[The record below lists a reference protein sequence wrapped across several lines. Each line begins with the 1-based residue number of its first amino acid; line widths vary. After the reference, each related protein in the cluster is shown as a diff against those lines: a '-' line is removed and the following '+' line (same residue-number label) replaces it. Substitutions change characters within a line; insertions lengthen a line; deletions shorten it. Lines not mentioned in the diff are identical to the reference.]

1 MQAFVIIKNGQP
13 EKICWTQ
20 RAAKT
25 QAKLGSEI
33 IMCDIDPLTVPAKEY
48 FEYRGLKFPNAQEAF
63 LFLTSELGE
72 LADELVSIAGGW
84 VRNNPG
90 SKGKGLMGEIGDVL
104 MMLTMFCFAAGLDPI
119 ACMFEKWS
127 TKGFKGASR
136 R

>member
-20 RAAKT
+20 QAAE
-25 QAKLGSEI
+25 AHGSTGAEI
-33 IMCDIDPLTVPAKEY
+33 VRCEIDPLTVPVKEY

-72 LADELVSIAGGW
+72 LADELVSVVGGW
-84 VRNNPG
+84 VRNNPEG
-90 SKGKGLMGEIGDVL
+90 KGKGLLGEIGDVL
-104 MMLTMFCFAAGLDPI
+104 MMLTMVCFALGLDPV
-119 ACMFEKWS
+119 ACMFEKWAA
-127 TKGFKGASR
+127 KGFTGASR